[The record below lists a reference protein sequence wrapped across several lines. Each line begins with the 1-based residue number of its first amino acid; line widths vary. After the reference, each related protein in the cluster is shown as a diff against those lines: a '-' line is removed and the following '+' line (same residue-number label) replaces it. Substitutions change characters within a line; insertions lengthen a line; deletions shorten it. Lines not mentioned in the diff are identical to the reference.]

1 MTMKPKKKKKKK
13 KFKKPI
19 VRDGVKSLKV
29 AKRITA
35 EFHKALT
42 TPSFSQDVVASS
54 LEFSAKDTSD
64 SLASA
69 AQFED
74 DDDDDE
80 EEEEET
86 EKKKKKTK
94 TTKRTNN
101 KKTTITNNKNK
112 NKVIINRDT
121 YQKASQAALRRT
133 SHVRKF
139 VYSTLTALNKRP
151 KKGDKK
157 KVLNGLEVGAVTTEF
172 CCQSPSWIRFR
183 SIDLNSQHPKIE
195 KRDFFALKVRED
207 EFDCILNSMVLN
219 CVAQPE
225 DRGEMLLRMAKMLKK
240 ECGVLFITIPRRC
253 VENNPFCSMDIFNEC
268 LKACNLSVLLT
279 KLSPKI
285 AFWVCEKK
293 ENVLNAQK
301 QNLREK
307 KAFQK
312 ASHFSVSFY
321 RDATNEK

>member
-1 MTMKPKKKKKKK
+1 MKTKKK

-42 TPSFSQDVVASS
+42 TPSFSQDVASS
-54 LEFSAKDTSD
+54 LEFSKDTSD

-74 DDDDDE
+74 DDD
-80 EEEEET
+80 EET
-86 EKKKKKTK
+86 EKKKKKKTT

-112 NKVIINRDT
+112 NVIINRDM

-195 KRDFFALKVRED
+195 KRDFFALKVKED

-268 LKACNLSVLLT
+268 LKACGLSVLLT
-279 KLSPKI
+279 KMSPKI

-293 ENVLNAQK
+293 ENVLKTQK
-301 QNLREK
+301 QNLGEK

-312 ASHFSVSFY
+312 TTHFSVSFY
-321 RDATNEK
+321 RDATKSK

>member
-1 MTMKPKKKKKKK
+1 MKTKKK

-42 TPSFSQDVVASS
+42 TPSFSQDVASS
-54 LEFSAKDTSD
+54 LEFSKDTSD

-74 DDDDDE
+74 DDD
-80 EEEEET
+80 EET
-86 EKKKKKTK
+86 EKKKKKKKTT

-195 KRDFFALKVRED
+195 KRDFFALKVKED

-268 LKACNLSVLLT
+268 LKACGLSVLLT
-279 KLSPKI
+279 KMSPKI

-301 QNLREK
+301 QNLGEK

-312 ASHFSVSFY
+312 ATHFSVSFY
-321 RDATNEK
+321 RDATKSK

>member
-1 MTMKPKKKKKKK
+1 MA
-13 KFKKPI
+13 KPI
-19 VRDGVKSLKV
+19 EFNDFYDLLEKV
-29 AKRITA
+29 
-35 EFHKALT
+35 
-42 TPSFSQDVVASS
+42 
-54 LEFSAKDTSD
+54 
-64 SLASA
+64 
-69 AQFED
+69 
-74 DDDDDE
+74 
-80 EEEEET
+80 
-86 EKKKKKTK
+86 
-94 TTKRTNN
+94 
-101 KKTTITNNKNK
+101 
-112 NKVIINRDT
+112 
-121 YQKASQAALRRT
+121 
-133 SHVRKF
+133 
-139 VYSTLTALNKRP
+139 

-268 LKACNLSVLLT
+268 LKACGLSVLLT
-279 KLSPKI
+279 KMSPKI

-301 QNLREK
+301 QNLGEK

>member
-1 MTMKPKKKKKKK
+1 MKTKKK

-42 TPSFSQDVVASS
+42 TPSFSQDVASS
-54 LEFSAKDTSD
+54 LEFSKDTSD

-74 DDDDDE
+74 D
-80 EEEEET
+80 EEET
-86 EKKKKKTK
+86 EKTTT

-112 NKVIINRDT
+112 YKVIINRDT

-195 KRDFFALKVRED
+195 KRDFFALKVKED

-268 LKACNLSVLLT
+268 LKACGLSVLLT
-279 KLSPKI
+279 KMSPKI

-301 QNLREK
+301 QNLGEK

-312 ASHFSVSFY
+312 ATHFSVSFY
-321 RDATNEK
+321 RDATKSK

>member
-54 LEFSAKDTSD
+54 LEFSAKDNSN
-64 SLASA
+64 SFASA

-80 EEEEET
+80 EEEEEET
-86 EKKKKKTK
+86 EKKKKTK

-225 DRGEMLLRMAKMLKK
+225 DRGEMLLRMAKMLK
-240 ECGVLFITIPRRC
+240 
-253 VENNPFCSMDIFNEC
+253 N
-268 LKACNLSVLLT
+268 LKRN
-279 KLSPKI
+279 
-285 AFWVCEKK
+285 
-293 ENVLNAQK
+293 
-301 QNLREK
+301 
-307 KAFQK
+307 
-312 ASHFSVSFY
+312 
-321 RDATNEK
+321 